1 MGYVVVDSVV
11 GMVEAEVAAVQVAA
25 AGWVEVGWGTEEV
38 VGWPAVVAKAL
49 VCLVVVGGLAVVV
62 EAAPGAN

>member
-11 GMVEAEVAAVQVAA
+11 GMVEAGMEEVQVA
-25 AGWVEVGWGTEEV
+25 GVDWVEEGWGTEEV